1 VYAGADET
9 ALLTLAL
16 GDGDTSVPP
25 IVLGGVRRLP
35 TLVRL
40 PDDWFGWVPLTAYW
54 YLWELFRGG
63 GGRSKLDKL
72 GAFGLLVEKADP
84 PISDPECIWVGA
96 ATAAATVTV
105 VYWKRPGGRWY

>member
-1 VYAGADET
+1 MYAGADET

-40 PDDWFGWVPLTAYW
+40 PDD
-54 YLWELFRGG
+54 
-63 GGRSKLDKL
+63 
-72 GAFGLLVEKADP
+72 
-84 PISDPECIWVGA
+84 
-96 ATAAATVTV
+96 
-105 VYWKRPGGRWY
+105 